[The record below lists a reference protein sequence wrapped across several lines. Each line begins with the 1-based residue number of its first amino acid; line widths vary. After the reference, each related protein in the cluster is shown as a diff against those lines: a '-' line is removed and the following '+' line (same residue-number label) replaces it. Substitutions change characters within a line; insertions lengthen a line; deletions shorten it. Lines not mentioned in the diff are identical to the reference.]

1 MTFGYVAAE
10 CAVNG
15 TIDEGPSVEGSAPAL
30 TAYGTGEAVDEATVQ
45 AAVELGSWNPYD
57 SVHGGSNLYSPE
69 QLAGNV
75 AACDNCHTY
84 RAGDATVADNMV
96 ME

>member
-1 MTFGYVAAE
+1 M
-10 CAVNG
+10 
-15 TIDEGPSVEGSAPAL
+15 
-30 TAYGTGEAVDEATVQ
+30 Q

>member
-10 CAVNG
+10 SAVNG
-15 TIDEGPSVEGSAPAL
+15 TIDEGPIVEGNAPAL
-30 TAYGTGEAVDEATVQ
+30 TAYGMGDAVDEATVE
-45 AAVELGSWNPYD
+45 AAADLGSWDPYD
-57 SVHGGSNLYSPE
+57 SVHGGSDLYTPE

-75 AACDNCHTY
+75 SACDNCHTY